1 MIEVEKGSPNELSN
15 IAAKET
21 IYLPTEKNSAPQAN
35 EIPSGESIESAPKPF
50 LAPSYF

>member
-21 IYLPTEKNSAPQAN
+21 IYLPTEKTQRLKRMKSLQASQSN
-35 EIPSGESIESAPKPF
+35 RLQSHF
-50 LAPSYF
+50 